1 MVPSEGDYQDINEGT
16 VFKGVSK
23 VKGNQTGNTLGLA
36 MTRSASHPLGMEQKE
51 ELWVEP
57 GTN

>member
-51 ELWVEP
+51 EL
-57 GTN
+57 